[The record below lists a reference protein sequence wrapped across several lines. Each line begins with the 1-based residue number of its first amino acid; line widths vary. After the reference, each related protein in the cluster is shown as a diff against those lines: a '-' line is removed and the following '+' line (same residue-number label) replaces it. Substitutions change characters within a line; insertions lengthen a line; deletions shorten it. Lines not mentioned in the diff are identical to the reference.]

1 MDLEWLAGLTV
12 TSTLFRDLESGEA
25 ILAAEV
31 EPRFAATEDEELED
45 AKKKDD
51 EDCAERMVGPRRA
64 SIKKWLDRA
73 RLNVLLS
80 RPKQRIR

>member
-31 EPRFAATEDEELED
+31 EPRFAATEDEELD
-45 AKKKDD
+45 WDFA
-51 EDCAERMVGPRRA
+51 CSAM
-64 SIKKWLDRA
+64 
-73 RLNVLLS
+73 
-80 RPKQRIR
+80 